1 MLVRFGYPMI
11 YKKLEGAGIGKVEF
25 MRLLTFKNDVKGDL
39 YQLFVTENNFEE
51 GNGNMYDKAT

>member
-1 MLVRFGYPMI
+1 MI